1 MGEPE
6 SRALLPLLLLLKSLR
21 FGMWARLRWRSSY
34 CPGIGAVVRCL
45 GRRYMYRFVTPS
57 SREVQCCVSFLFKPI
72 KANEQSC
79 TGTSTGGD
87 GANRSPVRR
96 MS

>member
-34 CPGIGAVVRCL
+34 CRNIGAIVQCL
-45 GRRYMYRFVTPS
+45 GRRYMYSFVTPS
-57 SREVQCCVSFLFKPI
+57 SREVQCCRLFPFRTD
-72 KANEQSC
+72 QSE
-79 TGTSTGGD
+79 
-87 GANRSPVRR
+87 
-96 MS
+96 